1 MSRVAPVKS
10 LSCAL
15 ALSFAFAT
23 TLAACGSSK
32 QTRRYDRKQAQQAL
46 NRLESPGL
54 VIGEFA
60 LASKGVVDGDTIKVR
75 GLDTSLRLLAID
87 TEETY
92 KSDADRRAS
101 DSDFN
106 QYMRDKRGDSSRP
119 AKAATPLGEDAKKF
133 GRKFF
138 EGVSRVRL
146 ERDHAKEIRG
156 RYGRYL
162 AYAFAEKNGV
172 WVNYNVE
179 AVRAGMTPYFSKYGY
194 SRRFHDEFIAAE
206 KEAQEKKI
214 GIWKPGCKCYPDY
227 PERTVWWNARAE
239 FILEFEREASTR
251 EDHIVLTNWDALRN
265 IEAKVGQEITVLG
278 LVGDIRFG
286 ESGPSKAL
294 LSRQL
299 FNDFPAVFFDKDVF
313 LSSTITRYK
322 GEFVAVTGVVNKYK
336 NKYNNKQI
344 LQIMVSLPSQVRGSR
359 LPLQERSTEEQ
370 EPAESVPPASA
381 LLPTKPPGT
390 STH

>member
-1 MSRVAPVKS
+1 MSRVAPVKG

-15 ALSFAFAT
+15 ALSFAVAT

-46 NRLESPGL
+46 SRLESPGL

-75 GLDTSLRLLAID
+75 GLDTSLRLFAID

-101 DSDFN
+101 DSDFD
-106 QYMRDKRGDSSRP
+106 QYLRDKKGDSSRP

-133 GRKFF
+133 GKKFF
-138 EGVSRVRL
+138 EGVGRVRL

-162 AYAFAEKNGV
+162 AYVFAERNGV

-214 GIWKPGCKCYPDY
+214 GIWKPGCQCYPDY
-227 PERTVWWNARAE
+227 PQRTAWWNARAE

-265 IEAKVGQEITVLG
+265 IEARVGQEITVLA

-286 ESGPSKAL
+286 EKGPSKAL
-294 LSRQL
+294 LSRAL

-313 LSSTITRYK
+313 VSSTITQYK
-322 GEFVAVTGVVNKYK
+322 GEFVAITGVVNKYK
-336 NKYNNKQI
+336 NKYNNKQV
-344 LQIMVSLPSQVRGSR
+344 LQIMVSLPSQVKGSR
-359 LPLQERSTEEQ
+359 LPLLERPADEKPA
-370 EPAESVPPASA
+370 EPAQPASA
-381 LLPTKPPGT
+381 LLPIKTTRAP
-390 STH
+390 SN